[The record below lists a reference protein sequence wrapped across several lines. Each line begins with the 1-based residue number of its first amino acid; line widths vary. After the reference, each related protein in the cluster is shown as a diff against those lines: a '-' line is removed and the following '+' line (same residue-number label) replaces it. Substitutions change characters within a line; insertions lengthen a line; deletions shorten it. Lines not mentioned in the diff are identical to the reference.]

1 MSDEI
6 TYDMQPSPL
15 AARGIYTPLR
25 FRIGPPTK
33 DRARYVA
40 ALILGRYRGEFLP
53 YTQWRAAGEL
63 VVTWKNGEDQTI
75 RSKPFRF
82 EWLVEHLRNDERFV
96 PETFNLPPV
105 QAEWLDSSIE
115 VKMPFHAPATNGNAQ
130 ALTLVVPPAVSDSF
144 PVQPKLDREGRA
156 LSSVQLMLLQSWF
169 DLRVRL
175 VTESHLLF
183 DGYDWLRD
191 LFMYASTIVSV
202 VDNTLHHLYYRAQY
216 EAAAEGWRFDEAE
229 LGHRRGRRLKDKLHW
244 VGQITGR
251 PLDDCR
257 DTIDTFI
264 RIKDIRNHLV
274 HFDPPMLAFTIE
286 DVAEWLNAT
295 EQVARLLVSIRT
307 RINQPLCDPL
317 IRLLLVRPVEWY
329 PWDPGKRRVPQG
341 PGVGYAS
348 SSRAT

>member
-15 AARGIYTPLR
+15 AAHGSYTPLR
-25 FRIGPPTK
+25 FRIGAPVK
-33 DRARYVA
+33 ERARYVA
-40 ALILGRYRGEFLP
+40 SLILGRYHGVFLP
-53 YTQWRAAGEL
+53 YTQWRAAKEL
-63 VVTWKNGEDQTI
+63 VVTWKNREDQTI
-75 RSKPFRF
+75 RSRPFRF
-82 EWLVEHLRNDERFV
+82 ERLVENLRKEERFV
-96 PETFNLPPV
+96 PETFNLPPLH
-105 QAEWLDSSIE
+105 AEWLDSSIE
-115 VKMPFHAPATNGNAQ
+115 VKMPFHAPATNRHDQ
-130 ALTLVVPPAVSDSF
+130 ALTFVCAPAVSNSF

-175 VTESHLLF
+175 VTESQLLF

-191 LFMYASTIVSV
+191 LFMYVSTIVSV

-216 EAAAEGWRFDEAE
+216 ESAVEGWRFNEAE

-251 PLDDCR
+251 PLHDCR
-257 DTIDTFI
+257 EEIETFM
-264 RIKDIRNHLV
+264 RIKDLRNHLV

-286 DVAEWLNAT
+286 DVADWLNAT
-295 EQVARLLVSIRT
+295 EQIARLLASIRI

-317 IRLLLVRPVEWY
+317 IRLLLARPVEWY
-329 PWDPGKRRVPQG
+329 PSDPGKRRVPQG
-341 PGVGYAS
+341 PEVGYAS